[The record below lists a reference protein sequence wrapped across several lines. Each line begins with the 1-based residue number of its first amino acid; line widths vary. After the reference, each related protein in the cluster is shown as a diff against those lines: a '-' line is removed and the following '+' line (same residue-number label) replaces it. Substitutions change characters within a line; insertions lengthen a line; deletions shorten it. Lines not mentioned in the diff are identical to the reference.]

1 MKWLTVL
8 CLLVVCFVCLSVAQV
23 SYDDCCLKYSKKH
36 SRTIQKHAV
45 RYRMQE
51 VDGGCNLPAVIFTLK
66 RGKVYCVDPAE
77 RWVPKLIRSLES
89 RAKKVFTQTI

>member
-1 MKWLTVL
+1 GSFMSLPFLLLL
-8 CLLVVCFVCLSVAQV
+8 CCKSTL